1 MHEFYVDLFKVLKVT
16 AFTKTMKLISKLV
29 KYCFVDPNEN
39 PRNYQ
44 GELAD

>member
-16 AFTKTMKLISKLV
+16 AFTDDNETFSKLV

-44 GELAD
+44 GGLAD